1 MMWSLRLSV
10 WRRISVNQSLNTWTV
25 RCSEHSMCCRA
36 SVSLSALLPLMT
48 SLPGL
53 PPADWLSLCPDISFH
68 FRRRWP
74 ALTGAESAGWAP
86 SGVHLNKSACSRL
99 ISSSSFLLRSISS
112 HVQSQRPSPCRC
124 CWFFHFCS
132 RVRGLLRAA
141 DVNVWKPERGKWKH
155 SSSYQYTVT
164 CAKH

>member
-132 RVRGLLRAA
+132 LTGESEVYWELLMSTSGNQSGENGNTQ
-141 DVNVWKPERGKWKH
+141 VVI
-155 SSSYQYTVT
+155 STQ
-164 CAKH
+164 